1 MGKIILKAQL
11 GMLGIVYILTRG
23 DLMLYNGTNAAS
35 EVS

>member
-1 MGKIILKAQL
+1 
-11 GMLGIVYILTRG
+11 MLGIVYILTRG